1 MKKSYFQQTL
11 KQNLEKEDKKSH
23 KQTKA
28 FTKFWK
34 NPENV
39 LLTKEKK
46 KLYSLRVIMSPC

>member
-46 KLYSLRVIMSPC
+46 RYIP